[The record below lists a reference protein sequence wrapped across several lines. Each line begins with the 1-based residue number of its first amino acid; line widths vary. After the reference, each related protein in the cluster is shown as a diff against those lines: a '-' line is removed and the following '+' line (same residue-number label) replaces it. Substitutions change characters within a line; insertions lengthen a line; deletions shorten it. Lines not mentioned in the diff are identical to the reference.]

1 MRHRSLIPGALALL
15 LLGASC
21 SVKEARGRCPCQVDI
36 DLTAF
41 SEITRSVRL
50 RVGDKRLERRLTTQD
65 SLLVQTEAGQG
76 SALPVWVWTGA
87 EGMLAAGDTVRVPLG
102 KDCDSVYLFWQ
113 AADARSDRLRLDAVP
128 HKSFATVFL
137 SLSSAD
143 DDGPVIARPL
153 RGQVVS
159 RHSGLRL
166 PEGRPVEGRLAI
178 PLRGDGPF
186 IFRLPRQQ
194 VESRLAVDLADADGK
209 ELSYPLGEW
218 ILESGYDWNAPDLND
233 LVVGLDL
240 SSRAFEVRVIPWQ
253 AGFSLLELF

>member
-1 MRHRSLIPGALALL
+1 MCRRSLIPGALSLL
-15 LLGASC
+15 LLAAAC
-21 SVKEARGRCPCQVDI
+21 SVKEARDRCPCQVDI

-41 SEITRSVRL
+41 SEIARSVRL
-50 RVGDKRLERRLTTQD
+50 RLGDKRLERRLTTRD
-65 SLLVQTEAGQG
+65 SLLVQTETGQG

-102 KDCDSVYLFWQ
+102 KDCDSVYLFSQ

-143 DDGPVIARPL
+143 DGPVLPRPL
-153 RGQVVS
+153 RGKVVS
-159 RHSGLRL
+159 QHNGLRL
-166 PEGRPVEGRLAI
+166 PEGTPVEGRLAI
-178 PLRGDGPF
+178 PLQGEGPF
-186 IFRLPRQQ
+186 VFRLPRQRADSQ
-194 VESRLAVDLADADGK
+194 LAVELTGADGK
-209 ELSYPLGEW
+209 GQTYPLGDW
-218 ILESGYDWNAPDLND
+218 ILESGYDWTVPDLND

-240 SSRAFEVRVIPWQ
+240 SSREVEVHVIPWQ